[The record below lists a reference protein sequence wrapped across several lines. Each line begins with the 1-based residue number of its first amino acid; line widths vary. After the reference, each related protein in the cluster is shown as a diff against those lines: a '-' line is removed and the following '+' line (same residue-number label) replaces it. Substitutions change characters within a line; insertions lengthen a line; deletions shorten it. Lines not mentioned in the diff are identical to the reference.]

1 MKRLSTILACALPAC
16 LLVAGT
22 TVAAQA
28 QQVPVARAAQGVV
41 VNPSPV
47 EFGRVRD
54 GRTVAKQVFIMNP
67 GPGPLDI
74 GNVSISEDIDFS
86 GGGGGCQFTV
96 LVAREGC
103 VTTVNFTPTGSG
115 DRTATLY
122 IMSQDGLSTWA
133 SVRLHGTARR

>member
-1 MKRLSTILACALPAC
+1 MLGCALLAGVV
-16 LLVAGT
+16 LAGT

-28 QQVPVARAAQGVV
+28 QQVPRARAGQSAV

-47 EFGRVRD
+47 EFGRVHD
-54 GRTVAKQVFIMNP
+54 GRTVSQRVFIMNP
-67 GPGPLDI
+67 GPGLLDI

-96 LVAREGC
+96 LAVREGC
-103 VTTVNFTPTGSG
+103 VTTVSFTPTGAG

-122 IMSQDGLSTWA
+122 VMSQDGSSTWA
-133 SVRLHGTARR
+133 SVRLHGIARR